1 MTTGADW
8 DRVKQLF
15 HEALDVSPDA
25 RLAFVQARASDAQV
39 LQEVMSLLQA
49 YPSAEG
55 FLSTPADPAQVRAVL
70 ARLDTGDELGPFRIT
85 GLIGAGGMGEVYR
98 AWDTRLDRHVAIKVV
113 QQASS
118 IDGAARERF
127 EAEARAISRL
137 THPRISTLYDVGS
150 ASIGS
155 ATVQYLVMELVD
167 GETLAARLRRGAL
180 PVDEALAI
188 AIDIAEA
195 LAAAHAAG
203 VVHRDVKPANI
214 MLTRSGAKLLDFG
227 LARLRPSPL
236 AAASARLTAGDPA
249 TQRTGL
255 LGTLPYMAPEL
266 LRGAGTDARTDL
278 FAFGAVLYEMLTGSA
293 AFAGES
299 EADLVVAILEREPPP
314 IATRQPLT
322 PPTLARLVATCLAK
336 DLQDRWQTS
345 HDLVRALQWIR
356 DDRSRPAA
364 SAPTT
369 GVVSRR
375 VLAWVGVAAAVLV
388 GALAIAAWKRPIVN
402 PSRVTFS
409 VFATAGTQF
418 PRGTAELA
426 VAPDGSGLVFVAIA
440 ATGTRQL
447 WLRRFD
453 AADNHLLAGTD
464 GAATSL
470 SGRQTRA
477 GSRLSLAA
485 SSGRSHRPA
494 ASRRSCAMRSPMR
507 TAPGISD
514 GTILFSGYSQSISRV
529 SENGGMVSPATVLDR
544 SRGDFAHSFP
554 VFLPDGRRFVYLA
567 VRRGDGVSELF
578 QGSLDSTETRRVAA
592 SEANVGVAG
601 RYLMSLNKGVLVA
614 QRYDPN
620 QAALG
625 GSPIEI
631 ADHIVSDPPLRSGSP
646 FSVGAGG
653 RDRIPERQSEQPSPL
668 VRSHGTPARFVPR
681 IRGLASSA
689 AVSR

>member
-15 HEALDVSPDA
+15 HEALDESPDA

-98 AWDTRLDRHVAIKVV
+98 AWDTRLDRNVAIKVV
-113 QQASS
+113 PQASS

-293 AFAGES
+293 AFAAES
-299 EADLVVAILEREPPP
+299 EADLVAAILER
-314 IATRQPLT
+314 R
-322 PPTLARLVATCLAK
+322 
-336 DLQDRWQTS
+336 
-345 HDLVRALQWIR
+345 
-356 DDRSRPAA
+356 
-364 SAPTT
+364 
-369 GVVSRR
+369 
-375 VLAWVGVAAAVLV
+375 AAADRH
-388 GALAIAAWKRPIVN
+388 A
-402 PSRVTFS
+402 
-409 VFATAGTQF
+409 ATA
-418 PRGTAELA
+418 
-426 VAPDGSGLVFVAIA
+426 
-440 ATGTRQL
+440 
-447 WLRRFD
+447 D
-453 AADNHLLAGTD
+453 AADA
-464 GAATSL
+464 GAAGGHL
-470 SGRQTRA
+470 SRQGPA
-477 GSRLSLAA
+477 GPLADVA
-485 SSGRSHRPA
+485 
-494 ASRRSCAMRSPMR
+494 
-507 TAPGISD
+507 
-514 GTILFSGYSQSISRV
+514 
-529 SENGGMVSPATVLDR
+529 R
-544 SRGDFAHSFP
+544 SRAC
-554 VFLPDGRRFVYLA
+554 VA
-567 VRRGDGVSELF
+567 M
-578 QGSLDSTETRRVAA
+578 DS
-592 SEANVGVAG
+592 
-601 RYLMSLNKGVLVA
+601 
-614 QRYDPN
+614 
-620 QAALG
+620 
-625 GSPIEI
+625 
-631 ADHIVSDPPLRSGSP
+631 
-646 FSVGAGG
+646 
-653 RDRIPERQSEQPSPL
+653 
-668 VRSHGTPARFVPR
+668 
-681 IRGLASSA
+681 
-689 AVSR
+689 